1 MYNFGMIL
9 LMGGMVI
16 VIGGDKFYKKGR
28 ISNLK
33 NLLKIKLIGLL
44 ITIGG
49 MILMIRYYA

>member
-1 MYNFGMIL
+1 MIL